1 MQTEIEVKKIETEDK
16 KPELGSNNMLQNDV
30 DAMEDIKVQATPVEP
45 TVVHEPDGTLTA
57 TAVLCAP
64 LVVKSRWQST

>member
-1 MQTEIEVKKIETEDK
+1 MQTEIEVKKIKTEDK

-57 TAVLCAP
+57 TAVLCAT